1 MILVLISVII
11 SIIILIWLY
20 KKAKSLLSSE
30 KATNYQFIDGSV
42 EQDIWG
48 VHGTVSQK
56 ITYPKI
62 VNMFKYGDVS
72 VPKWLQDDYNQDFPI
87 LPAPQQ
93 KNIGNTNPYCC

>member
-1 MILVLISVII
+1 MILGLIG
-11 SIIILIWLY
+11 IIIGIIIFMWLY
-20 KKAKSLLSSE
+20 RKLVASE

-62 VNMFKYGDVS
+62 VNMLKYGDVS

>member
-1 MILVLISVII
+1 MILALIG
-11 SIIILIWLY
+11 IIIGIIIFMWLY
-20 KKAKSLLSSE
+20 RKLVASE

-62 VNMFKYGDVS
+62 VNMIKYGDVT

-93 KNIGNTNPYCC
+93 KNNIGNANPYCC